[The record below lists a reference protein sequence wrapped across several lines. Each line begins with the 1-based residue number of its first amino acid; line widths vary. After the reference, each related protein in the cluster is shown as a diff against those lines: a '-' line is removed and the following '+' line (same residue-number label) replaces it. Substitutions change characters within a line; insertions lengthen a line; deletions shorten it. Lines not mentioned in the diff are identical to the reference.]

1 MAYSVVGKD
10 FYMRHRKFDGSDVMT
25 EESVVDP
32 NKHTDASQYSPS
44 PHSTEADNGVAFTQE
59 QISWFGMSPGSL
71 PGIIKG
77 LKKCDQRVKQYLTL
91 ELLSTYIHLRLR
103 CCCNVVIVTS
113 AFITILLFLRK
124 QNKTIT
130 KPQHL
135 PPTCLSPG

>member
-32 NKHTDASQYSPS
+32 NTHTDASQYPPS

-71 PGIIKG
+71 PGIFKG
-77 LKKCDQRVKQYLTL
+77 FKKCDQRVKQYFTL
-91 ELLSTYIHLRLR
+91 ELLSTYIHLR

-113 AFITILLFLRK
+113 AFITILLFLQK
-124 QNKTIT
+124 QNK
-130 KPQHL
+130 PL
-135 PPTCLSPG
+135 PNHNTFHQPVYPLDKM